1 MAHFVA
7 AFSLFSAVRC
17 NSFTRLSLEQSTDAH
32 QPGSFCRYRLKNL
45 QRIVVLLLLVWAFA
59 QIGFTQAATGLPP
72 FGSFA
77 LGEIDA
83 VNLAN
88 GNVHIQIPLVH
99 KAGRGIPFD
108 YLWSNDSTVWTPY
121 RGEVGR
127 RPELGMAQYQRNS
140 PRVRYLQDYDDLVQQ
155 HRLHRLDV
163 R

>member
-108 YLWSNDSTVWTPY
+108 YLWSNDSTVWTP
-121 RGEVGR
+121 
-127 RPELGMAQYQRNS
+127 LGGKWVAAPNWGWRS
-140 PRVRYLQDYDDLVQQ
+140 ISET
-155 HRLHRLDV
+155 RLAGCGKMDSAT
-163 R
+163 